1 MITEEKISRFLRG
14 SATSQEAEEIHTYFL
29 NNPDALEKYINSE
42 EWDNTTTKQLPA
54 KIEADI
60 DKIVLSRTVA
70 AKRSQN
76 LKYLAA
82 ASVIGIV
89 ILAAYII
96 PSFNKPDSESLYA
109 IAKEDSLTNY
119 SQAIK
124 IIKLIDGSA
133 ISLYPGSALYY
144 PSAFEEDNRTV
155 RLKGKARFDV
165 AQDRKKP
172 FTVISSDITTT
183 ALGTIFIVDGTDTG
197 NIAVSLIEGK
207 VVLKPFREAKF
218 KAVYLNPN
226 EKCII
231 HKKDYSISLQSI
243 DNEPLFKNNIISKK
257 HLRNTQIAKENQP
270 DFIDATP
277 VEDALDFNQTPL
289 YHVFN
294 VLAGNYPLKISYNKK
309 DVEHLY
315 FTGNFKKE
323 QQISTILKIICD
335 MNGLEAVT
343 TKDRIRIS
351 KK

>member
-1 MITEEKISRFLRG
+1 MITEEKINRFLDG
-14 SATSQEAEEIHTYFL
+14 SATSQEAEEVHTYFL
-29 NNPDALEKYINSE
+29 NNPDALDRYINSE
-42 EWDNTTTKQLPA
+42 EWNNTTAKQLPA
-54 KIEADI
+54 KTEADM
-60 DKIVLSRTVA
+60 DKVVLSKTVA
-70 AKRSQN
+70 AKLSEN
-76 LKYLAA
+76 FKYLAA
-82 ASVIGIV
+82 ASVIGII

-96 PSFNKPDSESLYA
+96 PSFNKINSESLYA

-207 VVLKPFREAKF
+207 VVLKPLREAKF

-231 HKKDYSISLQSI
+231 HKKDYRISLQSI
-243 DNEPLFKNNIISKK
+243 NDEPLFKNNIISKK

-277 VEDALDFNQTPL
+277 IEDALDFNQTPL

-323 QQISTILKIICD
+323 QQINTILKIICD
-335 MNGLEAVT
+335 MNGLEAVA